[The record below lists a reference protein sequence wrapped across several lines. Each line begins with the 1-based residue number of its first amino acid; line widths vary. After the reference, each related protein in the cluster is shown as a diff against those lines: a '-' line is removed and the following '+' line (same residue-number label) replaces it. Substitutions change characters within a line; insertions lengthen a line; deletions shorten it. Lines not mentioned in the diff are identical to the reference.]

1 MFTGIVEEVGL
12 VEAAGGGG
20 LSVGASLVLDDLGL
34 GDSIAVSGVCLTV
47 TRLSDSGFSVDVVP
61 ETLRRTTLGSL
72 GAGDPVNLERSLAAN
87 GRFGGHVVQ
96 GHVDGTASIESVVPE
111 GEASLVRFAAPPALM
126 RYVVEKGFVAVDGIS
141 LTVVDC
147 GERSF
152 RVTLIPYTRENTAMR
167 ARREGDRV
175 NIEVDIMAKYV
186 EKLSPSQW
194 SLSPEGEEGE
204 SPSPQSSPV
213 KGEEG
218 ESPSQ

>member
-1 MFTGIVEEVGL
+1 MTDRACLQGL
-12 VEAAGGGG
+12 SKRWEGSRLPGGGG
-20 LSVGASLVLDDLGL
+20 LSVGASLVLGDLAL

-47 TRLSDSGFSVDVVP
+47 TRLSASGFSVDVVP

-72 GAGDPVNLERSLAAN
+72 GVGGLVNLERSLAAN

-111 GEASLVRFAAPPALM
+111 GEASLVRFATPPALM

-147 GERSF
+147 DERSF

-167 ARREGDRV
+167 TRREGDRV

-186 EKLSPSQW
+186 EKLSASQ
-194 SLSPEGEEGE
+194 
-204 SPSPQSSPV
+204 
-213 KGEEG
+213 
-218 ESPSQ
+218 

>member
-1 MFTGIVEEVGL
+1 MDSGLRRNDGVSMFTGIVEEVGL

-20 LSVGASLVLDDLGL
+20 LSVGASRVLDDLGL

-47 TRLSDSGFSVDVVP
+47 TRLSASGFSVDVVP

-111 GEASLVRFAAPPALM
+111 GEASLVRFAAPPAIM

-186 EKLSPSQW
+186 EKLSPSQ
-194 SLSPEGEEGE
+194 
-204 SPSPQSSPV
+204 
-213 KGEEG
+213 
-218 ESPSQ
+218 

>member
-72 GAGDPVNLERSLAAN
+72 DVGDPVNLERSLAAN

-96 GHVDGTASIESVVPE
+96 GHVDGTASIEEVVPE
-111 GEASLVRFAAPPALM
+111 GEASLVRFAAPPAIM

-147 GERSF
+147 DERSF

-186 EKLSPSQW
+186 EKLSPSQ
-194 SLSPEGEEGE
+194 
-204 SPSPQSSPV
+204 
-213 KGEEG
+213 
-218 ESPSQ
+218 

>member
-47 TRLSDSGFSVDVVP
+47 TRLSHSGFSVDVVP

-72 GAGDPVNLERSLAAN
+72 GVGDPVNLERSLAAN

-111 GEASLVRFAAPPALM
+111 GEASLVRFAAPPAIM

-147 GERSF
+147 DERSF
-152 RVTLIPYTRENTAMR
+152 RVTLIPYTWENTAMR

-186 EKLSPSQW
+186 EKLSPSQ
-194 SLSPEGEEGE
+194 
-204 SPSPQSSPV
+204 
-213 KGEEG
+213 
-218 ESPSQ
+218 

>member
-20 LSVGASLVLDDLGL
+20 LSVGASLVLDDLAL

-72 GAGDPVNLERSLAAN
+72 GVGDPVNLERSLAAN

-147 GERSF
+147 DERSF
-152 RVTLIPYTRENTAMR
+152 RVTLIPYTWENTAMR

-186 EKLSPSQW
+186 EKLSPSQ
-194 SLSPEGEEGE
+194 
-204 SPSPQSSPV
+204 
-213 KGEEG
+213 
-218 ESPSQ
+218 

>member
-1 MFTGIVEEVGL
+1 MFTGIVEEVGR
-12 VEAAGGGG
+12 VQTAGGGG
-20 LSVGASLVLDDLGL
+20 LSVGASRVLDDLGL

-72 GAGDPVNLERSLAAN
+72 GVGDPVNLERSLAAN

-111 GEASLVRFAAPPALM
+111 GEASLVCFAAPPAIM

-175 NIEVDIMAKYV
+175 NIEVDIMAKYI
-186 EKLSPSQW
+186 EKLSP
-194 SLSPEGEEGE
+194 L
-204 SPSPQSSPV
+204 
-213 KGEEG
+213 K
-218 ESPSQ
+218 

>member
-20 LSVGASLVLDDLGL
+20 LSVGASLVLGDLAL

-47 TRLSDSGFSVDVVP
+47 TRLSASGFSVDVVP

-72 GAGDPVNLERSLAAN
+72 GVGGLVNLERSLAAN

-111 GEASLVRFAAPPALM
+111 GEASLVRFAASPAIM

-147 GERSF
+147 DERSF

-186 EKLSPSQW
+186 EKLSASQ
-194 SLSPEGEEGE
+194 
-204 SPSPQSSPV
+204 
-213 KGEEG
+213 
-218 ESPSQ
+218 

>member
-1 MFTGIVEEVGL
+1 MGR

-47 TRLSDSGFSVDVVP
+47 TRLSDSGFSVHVVP
-61 ETLRRTTLGSL
+61 ETVRRTTLGSL
-72 GAGDPVNLERSLAAN
+72 DVGDPVNLERSLAAN

-111 GEASLVRFAAPPALM
+111 GEASLVRFAAPPAIM

-147 GERSF
+147 DARSF

-186 EKLSPSQW
+186 EKLSPS
-194 SLSPEGEEGE
+194 
-204 SPSPQSSPV
+204 PQSSPV
-213 KGEEG
+213 EGGEG
-218 ESPSQ
+218 RWSGDDATVLD

>member
-1 MFTGIVEEVGL
+1 MFTGIVEEMGR

-20 LSVGASLVLDDLGL
+20 LSVGAALVLDDLGL

-72 GAGDPVNLERSLAAN
+72 GVGDPVNLERSLAAN

-111 GEASLVRFAAPPALM
+111 GEASLVRFAAPPAIM

-186 EKLSPSQW
+186 EKLSP
-194 SLSPEGEEGE
+194 L
-204 SPSPQSSPV
+204 
-213 KGEEG
+213 K
-218 ESPSQ
+218 